1 MKKTKREKINLDIT
15 KPLVAWTTITAEMG
29 KETVNIDPQVKQA
42 PAQLALPAV
51 ERRDNALR
59 TPAKVTKLVMGPIG
73 GRMKQD
79 DATKQKDDSHRTLD
93 PTQIPKGKDNA
104 DNSLVDT
111 PENTASVMHKTRAS
125 AGPKVLRQGGKG
137 KPTRKPNQ
145 ENVFTSREPR
155 RGLDLCGQ
163 DISSGKDDNGRM
175 DDSVVW
181 TKEELKEEE
190 YGIA

>member
-1 MKKTKREKINLDIT
+1 MMHVSLQGWQWASLLWVKCNPPLLGKFKKDWCTARIMKKTKREKINLDIT

-59 TPAKVTKLVMGPIG
+59 TPAKVMKLVMGPIG

-93 PTQIPKGKDNA
+93 PTQILKGKDNA

-111 PENTASVMHKTRAS
+111 PENTASGVMHKTRAS
-125 AGPKVLRQGGKG
+125 AGPR
-137 KPTRKPNQ
+137 
-145 ENVFTSREPR
+145 
-155 RGLDLCGQ
+155 
-163 DISSGKDDNGRM
+163 
-175 DDSVVW
+175 
-181 TKEELKEEE
+181 
-190 YGIA
+190 Y